1 MSSRRVFHYEP
12 GVLGKVRDE
21 EVNMGIIHTQM
32 VFKAQCLSK
41 YNVHDS
47 TGDFAKMQIL
57 ILILRSRVGPEILH
71 V

>member
-1 MSSRRVFHYEP
+1 MSRRRVFQYEP

-21 EVNMGIIHTQM
+21 EINMGIIHTQM

-41 YNVHDS
+41 FNVHDS

-57 ILILRSRVGPEILH
+57 ILRSRVGPEILH